1 MAKGILNNLFGFN
14 EDADNNV
21 FDQKNDVKNANPRK
35 VLAMSD
41 KRIPDSKIN
50 IVEPRIFADAKNIGN
65 KLMSG
70 NAVLMKME
78 NVNATTIRRIVDFIS
93 GTVFAIDGNIQQID
107 DKVYLCT
114 PKNYAIDG
122 DVKQQLYD
130 RPESKD

>member
-1 MAKGILNNLFGFN
+1 
-14 EDADNNV
+14 
-21 FDQKNDVKNANPRK
+21 
-35 VLAMSD
+35 
-41 KRIPDSKIN
+41 
-50 IVEPRIFADAKNIGN
+50 
-65 KLMSG
+65 MSG

>member
-50 IVEPRIFADAKNIGN
+50 IVEPRILRMQK
-65 KLMSG
+65 
-70 NAVLMKME
+70 
-78 NVNATTIRRIVDFIS
+78 
-93 GTVFAIDGNIQQID
+93 
-107 DKVYLCT
+107 YW
-114 PKNYAIDG
+114 
-122 DVKQQLYD
+122 
-130 RPESKD
+130 

>member
-21 FDQKNDVKNANPRK
+21 FDQQNDVKNANPRK

-114 PKNYAIDG
+114 PKSYAIDG
-122 DVKQQLYD
+122 DIKQQLYD